1 MSGELDLTGRIALV
15 TGASGGIGSA
25 ICRLLARE
33 VAGIALGYGRN
44 AESADRL
51 AAEIV
56 SGGGTAQAFSSDMAD
71 PGAPERLIDDV
82 EAALGPV
89 DIVVANHGLARPAR
103 YEDVDAAVFD
113 QTIAVNLRAPFLLV
127 RRALP
132 GMCERGFGRIL
143 FISSVAAFRGGVIGP
158 DYASSKAGLHG
169 LTHFLG
175 NHVAADGVT
184 VNALAPGFIETA
196 MLPGDPRQL
205 AKATPIG
212 RVGRP
217 EEVADLALAILRNG
231 YITNQAFSIDGG
243 MYPAENRHSNPLS
256 HPCRANNVHKKISP
270 ASTVVRPYPHAA

>member
-1 MSGELDLTGRIALV
+1 MSDGFDLVGRIALV

-25 ICRLLARE
+25 ICRRLADDG
-33 VAGIALGYGRN
+33 AGIAAAYGSSTEP
-44 AESADRL
+44 AKAL
-51 AAEIV
+51 TAEIV
-56 SGGGTAQAFSSDMAD
+56 SAGGTAQAFSCDMAD

-89 DIVVANHGLARPAR
+89 DILVANHGIARQAR
-103 YEDVDAAVFD
+103 YEDVDAAAFD
-113 QTIAVNLRAPFLLV
+113 HTLAVNLRAPFLLA

-132 GMCERGFGRIL
+132 GMCQRGFGRVL

-169 LTHFLG
+169 LAHFLG
-175 NHVAADGVT
+175 SRVAADGVT
-184 VNALAPGFIETA
+184 VNVLAPGFIETA

-217 EEVADLALAILRNG
+217 DEVADLAFAILRNG
-231 YITNQAFSIDGG
+231 YVNSQVFSIDGG
-243 MYPAENRHSNPLS
+243 M
-256 HPCRANNVHKKISP
+256 HPR
-270 ASTVVRPYPHAA
+270 